1 MRSVKKN
8 LIRLKRI
15 CKTTKKGR
23 DKILKN
29 ADIELIRCLCEI
41 AENTLNNNI
50 HLSNAQ
56 YQKLARHKSTL
67 RKLCKRGE
75 GWKKK
80 KSLIRQTG
88 GFLLPLL
95 IPILSL
101 ILGKVLN

>member
-8 LIRLKRI
+8 LSRLKQI
-15 CKTTKKGR
+15 FKATKKGR
-23 DKILKN
+23 DKLIKN

-50 HLSNAQ
+50 HLSTDQ
-56 YQKLARHKSTL
+56 YEKLTRHKSTL

-95 IPILSL
+95 IPILSV